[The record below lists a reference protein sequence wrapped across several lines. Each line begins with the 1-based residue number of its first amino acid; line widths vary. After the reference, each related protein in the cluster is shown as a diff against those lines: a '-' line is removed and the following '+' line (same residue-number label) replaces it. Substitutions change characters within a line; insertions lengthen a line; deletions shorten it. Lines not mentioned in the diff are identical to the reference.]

1 MSSTIGCVLPAGVGG
16 SIKRVIIE
24 DLDDL
29 QRLVGGN
36 IEPLTA
42 QASEDLFITM
52 LINEDGRE
60 KDLEMNWIAS
70 ALFMREIV
78 GDVVLV
84 RSVDENGV
92 LADDF
97 MDLPTEFITWLEERH
112 MPRVADSY
120 NKTMMVSAIFKFA
133 VMENLIPE
141 EEVDDFLADT
151 MVYLEGGEVTA
162 EEQKRTTEFIDRV
175 VSIVDEKVSNGLG
188 DELANEIYEF
198 LDKGGK

>member
-1 MSSTIGCVLPAGVGG
+1 MSAIGCVLPAGVGG

-29 QRLVGGN
+29 QRLVGGY

-52 LINEDGRE
+52 LVNEDGHSQ
-60 KDLEMNWIAS
+60 DLEMNWIAS

-84 RSVDENGV
+84 RASDENGV

-112 MPRVADSY
+112 MPRVADAY
-120 NKTMMVSAIFKFA
+120 NQTMMVSALFKFA
-133 VMENLIPE
+133 VTENLIPE
-141 EEVDDFLADT
+141 EEVDEFFQDT
-151 MVYLEGGEVTA
+151 MVYLEGGDIDPVL
-162 EEQKRTTEFIDRV
+162 QKRTTEFINKVIAV
-175 VSIVDEKVSNGLG
+175 VEEKVTNGLG
-188 DELANEIYEF
+188 DQLAEEIYEF
-198 LDKGGK
+198 FKKGGE